1 MRTKAQDDVDRRK
14 FPRVHTDSV
23 VSISRIDTPST
34 LGHALDVSLGG
45 IRFQCVGVE
54 LELGDVVSVMM
65 TLGDETLEIKGRLVR
80 VTDLDAFTQEVA
92 LGFTELDPA
101 VLEVLKEHLPED
113 YEFDPRDQ

>member
-1 MRTKAQDDVDRRK
+1 MKGRDDVDRRK

-23 VSISRIDTPST
+23 VSISRVDTPAS

-54 LELGDVVSVMM
+54 LELGDVVSVVM
-65 TLGDETLEIKGRLVR
+65 TLGRETLEVKGELLR

-92 LGFTELDPA
+92 LGFTEVDPEA
-101 VLEVLKEHLPED
+101 LEILKEHLPED